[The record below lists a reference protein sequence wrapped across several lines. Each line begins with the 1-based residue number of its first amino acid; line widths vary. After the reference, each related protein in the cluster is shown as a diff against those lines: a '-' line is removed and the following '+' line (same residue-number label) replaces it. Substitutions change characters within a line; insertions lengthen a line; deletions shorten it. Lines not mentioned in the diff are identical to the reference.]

1 MIYYSKHQ
9 SYYMHC
15 IYAEDIEQS
24 IIDPVGESTATQHSK
39 LVMIKIASF
48 CIVRRN
54 SIYDHIQFV
63 LRRNEGHSKTHQT
76 N

>member
-9 SYYMHC
+9 SHYRHC

-24 IIDPVGESTATQHSK
+24 IIDPVREIIATQHSK
-39 LVMIKIASF
+39 LVTIKIASL

-54 SIYDHIQFV
+54 SIYDHIQSV
-63 LRRNEGHSKTHQT
+63 LRRIQGH
-76 N
+76 